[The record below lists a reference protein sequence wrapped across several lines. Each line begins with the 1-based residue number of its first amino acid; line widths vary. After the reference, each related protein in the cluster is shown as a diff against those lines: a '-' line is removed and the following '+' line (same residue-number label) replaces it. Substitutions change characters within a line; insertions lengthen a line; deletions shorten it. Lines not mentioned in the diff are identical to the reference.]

1 MPHKAS
7 NTDSQF
13 DDQNVEALISALKVS
28 DREIRWNA
36 AVKLGEIGDKRAIE
50 PLIGALKDGYIPVN
64 LPAAEALVQIGEPA
78 VIPLIKALE
87 DKVKTVRF
95 FSAEIL
101 GKIGDR
107 RSVEA
112 LINALK
118 ENEADVRHSAA
129 EALGKIGDT
138 RALPALELVAQ
149 NDNGEAIWWE
159 IPVRETALKAIQRI
173 KNERI

>member
-1 MPHKAS
+1 MG
-7 NTDSQF
+7 
-13 DDQNVEALISALKVS
+13 
-28 DREIRWNA
+28 DR
-36 AVKLGEIGDKRAIE
+36 RAIE
-50 PLIGALKDGYIPVN
+50 PLIGALKDGYVPVN
-64 LPAAEALVQIGEPA
+64 LPAAYALVQIGEPV

-87 DKVKTVRF
+87 DKAKTVRF

-107 RSVEA
+107 RAVEA

-118 ENEADVRHSAA
+118 DEEADVRHSAA

-138 RALPALELVAQ
+138 MALAALEWLAQ
-149 NDNGEAIWWE
+149 NDNGEALWWG
-159 IPVRETALKAIQRI
+159 IPVRETALKAIQQI